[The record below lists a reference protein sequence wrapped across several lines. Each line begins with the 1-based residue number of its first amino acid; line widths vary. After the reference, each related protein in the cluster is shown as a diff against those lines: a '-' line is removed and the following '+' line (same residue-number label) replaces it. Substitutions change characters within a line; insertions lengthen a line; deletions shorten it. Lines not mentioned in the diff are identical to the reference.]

1 MDDFFNTTKLLLT
14 GLIGVIIASL
24 AGGSGVALL
33 MAGPI
38 GWLIGLVIGAAAT
51 ISVLSNVD
59 TKNIKIP
66 PLILKRTASDE
77 RLLEAQAKF
86 REQLEESLLQLF
98 AKQYPVL
105 ETELDQKIAE
115 LLVRISANIP
125 VTAVIDD
132 INVRS

>member
-1 MDDFFNTTKLLLT
+1 
-14 GLIGVIIASL
+14 
-24 AGGSGVALL
+24 
-33 MAGPI
+33 
-38 GWLIGLVIGAAAT
+38 
-51 ISVLSNVD
+51 
-59 TKNIKIP
+59 
-66 PLILKRTASDE
+66 
-77 RLLEAQAKF
+77 
-86 REQLEESLLQLF
+86 LLQLF